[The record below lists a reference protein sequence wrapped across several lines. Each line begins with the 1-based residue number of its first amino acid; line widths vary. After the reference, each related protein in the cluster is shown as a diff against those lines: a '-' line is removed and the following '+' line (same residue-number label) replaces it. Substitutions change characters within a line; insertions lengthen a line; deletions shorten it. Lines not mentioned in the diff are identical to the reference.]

1 MNHTLRNDTVLNE
14 LAIKALLARMQ
25 PIAPYLVVAEVV
37 LLFISLFT
45 AAMFGFILWQTK
57 TFHVNLRMLF
67 LSLVLATYGYVISR
81 YVISCFE
88 HKMFLDWQ

>member
-1 MNHTLRNDTVLNE
+1 MNHTINDTVLIE
-14 LAIKALLARMQ
+14 LAIKKALAQMQ
-25 PIAPYLVVAEVV
+25 HIAPYLVVAEVV

-57 TFHVNLRMLF
+57 TFHINLRMLF

-88 HKMFLDWQ
+88 RRIRCF